1 MPSLRPD
8 QVQQIHEF
16 IHREQLIHAIKLY
29 REATG
34 ASLAEAKQAIEEM
47 ARNESAKPPDGTR
60 DHDNPILEAR
70 IKSLLAKRRKV
81 EAVKVYR
88 EEYRVGLK
96 AAKDA
101 VDRIE
106 ASMRRLNGP
115 AMNAQHESA
124 IGRDP
129 FEERGGTGARGLLL
143 LLAVAALAICGLAVY
158 LLLAGF

>member
-16 IHREQLIHAIKLY
+16 IHQEQLIHAIKLY

-34 ASLAEAKQAIEEM
+34 ASLAEAKRAIEEM
-47 ARNESAKPPDGTR
+47 ARNESVKPPDGTR
-60 DHDNPILEAR
+60 DYDNPILEAR
-70 IKSLLAKRRKV
+70 IKSLLAKGRKV

-106 ASMRRLNGP
+106 ASMKRISGSS
-115 AMNAQHESA
+115 MNSLYESA
-124 IGRDP
+124 IGSDP
-129 FEERGGTGARGLLL
+129 FAERSGTGARGSILLL
-143 LLAVAALAICGLAVY
+143 VVAALAICGLAVY

>member
-16 IHREQLIHAIKLY
+16 IHEEQLIHAIKLY
-29 REATG
+29 RDATG

-60 DHDNPILEAR
+60 DYDNPILEAR
-70 IKSLLAKRRKV
+70 IKSLLAKGKKI

-106 ASMRRLNGP
+106 ASIKWTSGP
-115 AMNAQHESA
+115 PMNAQHESA
-124 IGRDP
+124 IGSDP
-129 FEERGGTGARGLLL
+129 FAERVGSGARGSIL
-143 LLAVAALAICGLAVY
+143 LLAVAALAICGQAVY
-158 LLLAGF
+158 LLLSGF